1 MKKITFLILFFGIM
15 NGYSQSF
22 PLDFSDPL
30 DLMTGNDGC
39 SVTIIDDSG
48 NMVAQVV
55 GGGQFYDTAQL
66 NLAENLNL
74 SDDANN
80 TITFMI
86 KPSAGTTSGNHLLK
100 FEGGVAG
107 PATVELPFTTTG
119 TAWQSVSLD
128 FGSGLGNYSKVV
140 LFTDFANNETDTYW
154 IDDFA
159 GGTNVAPPPPL
170 PTPSTP
176 APVPLADPAT
186 VVSMYGESYPNTYQ
200 YSFGTATDVDLDSG
214 SGINNAIKIDFAIA
228 GFGAGYTQTDVSS
241 AQYVHFDY
249 WTSDATTF
257 GLYLISNSPVMEYVY
272 RLPEQEAI
280 VLNTWKSVTIPI
292 SYFTNLGFNS
302 STWFQYKFDVL
313 AATAGTVYFDNIYF
327 TSAALHTEN
336 FNLSNI
342 KMYPNPSSN
351 ILNFQSNEAI
361 DKVLVYNKLGQI
373 LFDKSVQNE
382 LFSLDIS
389 ELQSG
394 QYFVNL
400 LAGEVITTKIF
411 IKN

>member
-30 DLMTGNDGC
+30 DLMTGYDGC

-107 PATVELPFTTTG
+107 PATVELPFTTSG

-170 PTPSTP
+170 PTPSAP

-214 SGINNAIKIDFAIA
+214 SGINNAIKIDFAVA

-280 VLNTWKSVTIPI
+280 VLNTWKSVTIPM
-292 SYFTNLGFNS
+292 SYFTNLGFNP

-327 TSAALHTEN
+327 TSAALHTED

-342 KMYPNPSSN
+342 KMYPNPSSDV
-351 ILNFQSNEAI
+351 LHFQSNEAI

-400 LAGEVITTKIF
+400 VAGEAITTKIF